1 MDKLQD
7 PVLLN
12 SALEFASEW
21 GENFRKPILE
31 RMLQRHPELSEAEI
45 LELEAEGKCAESC
58 ITGLAE
64 RECAGEIS
72 EGDIVPMAH
81 EKFPWITDDHLYR
94 IKNIGMFW
102 ARK

>member
-1 MDKLQD
+1 MADTKD

-12 SALEFASEW
+12 SALEFVSEW

-31 RMLQRHPELSEAEI
+31 RMQQKHAELSEAEI
-45 LELEAEGKCAESC
+45 LELEAEAKRAESC
-58 ITGLAE
+58 IVELADQE
-64 RECAGEIS
+64 FAGSLS
-72 EGDIVPMAH
+72 ESDIVTKTR
-81 EKFPWITDDHLYR
+81 EQFPWIADEQLYR